1 MYLIF
6 KSSQNYIYKYST
18 FTVKKFALEIMSESV
33 SEKNGMKEW
42 LMFLIEI
49 HLSVAFG
56 DNGLFEEKEYLFSY
70 KLKECQGKQ
79 NIVVPLR

>member
-42 LMFLIEI
+42 LMFLI
-49 HLSVAFG
+49 
-56 DNGLFEEKEYLFSY
+56 
-70 KLKECQGKQ
+70 
-79 NIVVPLR
+79 